1 MRERAHVCVFMRAR
15 LRVCVCACARLRVC
29 LSLRAYVCGRVDKR
43 ADARML

>member
-15 LRVCVCACARLRVC
+15 LRVCACARLRVC
-29 LSLRAYVCGRVDKR
+29 LSLRAYVCGRVDKC